1 MNIAVVYSLPS
12 KRILSTPYGET
23 DEDSRVIAEK
33 VALGLTA
40 NGMNPTIYVIDE
52 DNIEAILDIKAD
64 VIFNLI
70 EWCGHDIY
78 LSEKAFDCFKMLDI
92 PVTGASKE
100 LFVLSGDKSRL
111 KTELQK
117 YGFPTPRGRY
127 FETEQE
133 DMQLDLDFPVIVK
146 PAYEHCSTG
155 LSYDSI
161 AKNGDELKLIV
172 KRQIDKFHQIVIA
185 EEFII
190 GRELLVYLIE
200 DDDDVRVL
208 PIEEV
213 IFSNQNPLAFQT
225 YESKWETTHK
235 DYKTSEVVV
244 AKLDKAEQEI
254 IEKTSMEIFKKL
266 GFMGYARFD
275 VRLKDGVPYMLE
287 TNANPSV
294 YDGDGSLTDPNE
306 EVIPGIK
313 FKDYIGKIVDSA
325 IKVFKNNHLKKTV
338 DN

>member
-12 KRILSTPYGET
+12 KRIMSTEYGET
-23 DEDSRVIAEK
+23 DEDSKVIAEK

-40 NGMNPTIYVIDE
+40 NGMNPTTYVIAE

-78 LSEKAFDCFKMLDI
+78 LSEKAFDCFKMLNI

-111 KTELQK
+111 KIELQK
-117 YGFPTPRGRY
+117 YGFPTPRGIY
-127 FETEQE
+127 FVTGEEKIVAE
-133 DMQLDLDFPVIVK
+133 LNYPLIVK

-161 AKNGDELKLIV
+161 ANNGDELKLIV
-172 KRQIDKFHQIVIA
+172 KRQIDKFHQVVIA
-185 EEFII
+185 EEFIV

-200 DDDDVRVL
+200 EDDGVKVL

-213 IFSNQNPLAFQT
+213 MFSNHNPLAFQT
-225 YESKWETTHK
+225 YESKWVPGHR
-235 DYKTSEVVV
+235 DYNTSDVVV
-244 AKLDKAEQEI
+244 SKLSPADQEI
-254 IEKTSMEIFKKL
+254 IEKTSIEIFNKL
-266 GFMGYARFD
+266 GFSGYARFD

-287 TNANPSV
+287 TNANPSA
-294 YDGDGSLTDPNE
+294 YDGDGSLNDPEE

-313 FKDYIGKIVDSA
+313 FKDYIGKIVNSA
-325 IKVFKNNHLKKTV
+325 IKVFKNNHLKKTF

>member
-12 KRILSTPYGET
+12 KRMLQTEYGET
-23 DEDSRVIAEK
+23 DEDSKVIAEK
-33 VALGLTA
+33 VALGLSA
-40 NGMNPTIYVIDE
+40 NSMVPTIYAIEE

-78 LSEKAFDCFKMLDI
+78 LSERAFECFDKLNI
-92 PVTGASKE
+92 PVTGANKE

-127 FETEQE
+127 FETGQE
-133 DMQLDLDFPVIVK
+133 DIQVELTYPVIVK

-161 AKNGDELKLIV
+161 AKNSDELKQIV

-185 EEFII
+185 EEFIV

-200 DDDDVRVL
+200 DETGVQVL

-213 IFSNQNPLAFQT
+213 IFSNHNPLAFQT
-225 YESKWETTHK
+225 YESKWVPGHR
-235 DYKTSEVVV
+235 DYNTSDVVV
-244 AKLDKAEQEI
+244 SKLSPAEQEVV
-254 IEKTSMEIFKKL
+254 EKTSIEIFNKL
-266 GFMGYARFD
+266 GFSGYARFD
-275 VRLKDGVPYMLE
+275 VRLKDGVPYILE
-287 TNANPSV
+287 ANANPSA
-294 YDGDGSLTDPNE
+294 YDGDGSLTDPEE

-313 FKDYIGKIVDSA
+313 FKDYIGKIVTSA
-325 IKVFKNNHLKKTV
+325 IKKFEKQR
-338 DN
+338 